1 MPNNQVLNISDIYS
15 QIAEIIEKRK
25 IKAKV
30 AINSEILAMNWSI
43 GHCLVENILKRE
55 NSDYGTRIVEDIS
68 NKLTQEYGSGFN
80 RSAIF
85 RMIKFY
91 EEFPDVEI
99 VATLSQQ
106 FSWSHFVELLPI
118 ED

>member
-1 MPNNQVLNISDIYS
+1 MKNAKCKKTISKDMV
-15 QIAEIIEKRK
+15 KRFK
-25 IKAKV
+25 
-30 AINSEILAMNWSI
+30 
-43 GHCLVENILKRE
+43 VENE
-55 NSDYGTRIVEDIS
+55 QIS